1 MQDGPLFAYRAMV
14 HEGGLEPDPM
24 QELAA
29 EKLQSL
35 CRALNAYTPTGGVF
49 AWKTVLGLARRR
61 EDPPQG
67 LYLYGPVGRGKSML
81 MDLFFAGAPLERKRR
96 VHFHQFM
103 IEVHDAL
110 HRWRQTQKSSG
121 AREDPIDLV
130 AAAIAGEIWLLCF
143 DELEVRDIADAMI
156 LGRLFE
162 ALFARGVVMV
172 CTTNTPPDELYKDGL
187 QRELFLP
194 FIEVIKTRLDVL
206 ELTAQK
212 DYRLARLAGREVWL
226 TPLDAAST
234 AALNHIFDDLADGA
248 DPAPEE
254 LTVKGRGVV
263 VPLAS
268 RGVARFHFDQLCR
281 AALGA
286 EDYLAIA
293 RRYHTLVL
301 DGVPAM
307 NQVMRNEARRF
318 ITLIDVLYENG
329 VRLVASAE
337 TAPDELVTADSH
349 AAEYRRTASR
359 LAEMRSHAWVT
370 AEREARG

>member
-1 MQDGPLFAYRAMV
+1 MVSDGT
-14 HEGGLEPDPM
+14 LEPDPM

-35 CRALNAYTPTGGVF
+35 CRALKSYEPGGGLF
-49 AWKTVLGLARRR
+49 AWKAVLGLARRR

-81 MDLFFAGAPLERKRR
+81 MDLFVADAPLAHKRR

-103 IEVHDAL
+103 IEVHEAL
-110 HRWRQTQKSSG
+110 HRWRKAQKTSG
-121 AREDPIDLV
+121 DREDPIDLV
-130 AAAIAGEIWLLCF
+130 AEGIAKEVWLLCF

-172 CTTNTPPDELYKDGL
+172 CTTNTPPDELYRDGL

-194 FIEVIKTRLDVL
+194 FIAIIKQKLDVL
-206 ELTAQK
+206 ELTARK
-212 DYRLARLAGREVWL
+212 DYRQARLAGREMWL
-226 TPLDAAST
+226 TPLGPAAT
-234 AALNHIFDDLADGA
+234 AALDHIFDDLADGA
-248 DPAPEE
+248 EATAEE
-254 LTVKGRGVV
+254 LTVKGRAVT
-263 VPLAS
+263 VPLAA
-268 RGVARFHFDQLCR
+268 RGVARFHFDPLCR

-307 NQVMRNEARRF
+307 DQAMRNEARRF
-318 ITLIDVLYENG
+318 ITLIDVLYENR
-329 VRLVASAE
+329 VRLAASAE
-337 TAPDELVTADSH
+337 AAPEALVTADSH

-359 LAEMRSHAWVT
+359 LAEMRSAAWV
-370 AEREARG
+370 AEERGRED

>member
-1 MQDGPLFAYRAMV
+1 MARDGA
-14 HEGGLEPDPM
+14 LEPDPT

-35 CRALNAYTPTGGVF
+35 CRALNSYTPGDGLS
-49 AWKTVLGLARRR
+49 AWKAVLGLARRR

-81 MDLFFAGAPLERKRR
+81 MDLFFAHAPVVRKRR

-103 IEVHDAL
+103 IEVHEAL
-110 HRWRQTQKSSG
+110 HGWRQSQKRSG
-121 AREDPIDLV
+121 DREDPIDRV
-130 AAAIAGEIWLLCF
+130 AAALAGEVWLLCF

-172 CTTNTPPDELYKDGL
+172 CTTNTPPDELYKEGL

-194 FIEVIKTRLDVL
+194 FIEIIKQRLDVL
-206 ELTAQK
+206 ELAARK
-212 DYRLARLAGREVWL
+212 DYRQARLAGREIWL
-226 TPLDAAST
+226 TPPDEAAA
-234 AALNHIFDDLADGA
+234 AALDHIFDDLADGA
-248 DPAPEE
+248 EAAPEN
-254 LTVKGRGVV
+254 LTVKGRTVT
-263 VPLAS
+263 VPLSA

-286 EDYLAIA
+286 EDYLVVA

-318 ITLIDVLYENG
+318 ITLIDVLYENR

-337 TAPDELVTADSH
+337 TAPEDLVTADDH

-359 LAEMRSHAWVT
+359 LAEMRSAAWVS
-370 AEREARG
+370 AVRDI